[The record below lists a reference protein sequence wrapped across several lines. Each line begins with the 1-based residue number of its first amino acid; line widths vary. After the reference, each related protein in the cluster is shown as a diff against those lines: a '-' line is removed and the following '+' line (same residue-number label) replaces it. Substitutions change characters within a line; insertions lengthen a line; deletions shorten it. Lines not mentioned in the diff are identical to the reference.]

1 MFDVTHLPAPT
12 ADDWWGYNG
21 DEIMAARD
29 HVRSFRLTTGAVVW
43 VRGYHSHPFKV
54 FVVDDLG
61 ALEYQ
66 GEVTVM
72 RP

>member
-1 MFDVTHLPAPT
+1 
-12 ADDWWGYNG
+12 
-21 DEIMAARD
+21 MAARD